1 MHIYAKQCEI
11 MQKKSM
17 KEVKRPNSLF
27 LQLENSSAVLKHEQL
42 GKLKR
47 ELLKIF
53 KYYTISGVPP
63 CERARPQLSKNV
75 VLFGRT
81 SF

>member
-27 LQLENSSAVLKHEQL
+27 LQGGVVK
-42 GKLKR
+42 KL
-47 ELLKIF
+47 
-53 KYYTISGVPP
+53 
-63 CERARPQLSKNV
+63 ARPKSTTFSESSGPELSHGGTLDRV
-75 VLFGRT
+75 
-81 SF
+81 